1 MISIIIPVYNAE
13 HTLQRCVDS
22 VLAQTYTDFELI
34 LVDDGSND
42 STAVLYNMFKD
53 NRIRVYR
60 KVNGGVSSARNMG
73 LDKAKGDYVCFIDAD
88 DYVECD
94 YLAKLYRGVGKDL
107 VISGF
112 CYGNVPECSSFR
124 FDLMDRE
131 FVGLKMSE
139 LINADQLCYPWGR
152 LFKRSVIETFHI
164 RFDESMRFAE
174 DNVFNWEYLCH
185 AESLYV
191 DTTHKVYYK
200 SSDEKGEG
208 YGLSFEEIDYID
220 GRLFE
225 LSQKL
230 EQHYQVPLRLD
241 AKQLMHVLFLKDMLQ
256 LTASQWYEY
265 YQKYHPNGT
274 EKEGYST
281 IMETIYYM
289 SLVDLSKSKNKSEQ
303 KEQLAGLRKF
313 IDKPFLLLFRSTIK
327 TRFLIPFIK
336 LKLDGV
342 VLRMI
347 GGLNKVGN

>member
-185 AESLYV
+185 AESLYI

-200 SSDEKGEG
+200 SSDVKGEG

-289 SLVDLSKSKNKSEQ
+289 SLVDLARTESWRTKKEKLARLRYFLNHPVELMLSSK
-303 KEQLAGLRKF
+303 L
-313 IDKPFLLLFRSTIK
+313 K
-327 TRFLIPFIK
+327 TRFLLPFIK
-336 LKLDGV
+336 LRLFKMSSWL
-342 VLRMI
+342 
-347 GGLNKVGN
+347 VGRLMK

>member
-42 STAVLYNMFKD
+42 STAVLYNLFKD

-185 AESLYV
+185 AESLYI

-200 SSDEKGEG
+200 SSDVKGEG

-289 SLVDLSKSKNKSEQ
+289 SLVDLARTESWRTKKEKLARLRYFLNHPVELMLSSK
-303 KEQLAGLRKF
+303 L
-313 IDKPFLLLFRSTIK
+313 K
-327 TRFLIPFIK
+327 TRFLLPFIK
-336 LKLDGV
+336 LRLFKMSSWL
-342 VLRMI
+342 
-347 GGLNKVGN
+347 VGRLMK

>member
-1 MISIIIPVYNAE
+1 MISVIVPAYNAE
-13 HTLQRCVDS
+13 KTIGCCVKS
-22 VLAQTYTDFELI
+22 ILAQTYADFELI
-34 LVDDGSND
+34 LVDDGSKDATLDVCRSFDD
-42 STAVLYNMFKD
+42 SRIMVLHQE
-53 NRIRVYR
+53 
-60 KVNGGVSSARNMG
+60 NGGVSAARNKG
-73 LDKAKGDYVCFIDAD
+73 LELAKGEYIAFVDSD
-88 DYVECD
+88 DYIESD
-94 YLAKLYRGVGKDL
+94 YLEKLSRGIGKDL
-107 VISGF
+107 AITGF
-112 CYGNVPECSSFR
+112 CYDSKQESSS
-124 FDLMDRE
+124 LVLSLSNKE
-131 FVGLKMSE
+131 EIGEHIST

-152 LFKRSVIETFHI
+152 LFKRFVIETFHI

-289 SLVDLSKSKNKSEQ
+289 SLVDLARTESWRTKKEKLARLRYFLNHPVELMLSSK
-303 KEQLAGLRKF
+303 L
-313 IDKPFLLLFRSTIK
+313 K
-327 TRFLIPFIK
+327 TRFLLPFIK
-336 LKLDGV
+336 LRLFKMSSWL
-342 VLRMI
+342 
-347 GGLNKVGN
+347 VGRLMK